1 MKEKKY
7 KSNSNTKKAQTQN
20 VIQDKK
26 LELLKKNKKNSKKFL
41 KKILLLSSLGI
52 ILNFTFY
59 NQSKAEVFIE
69 EIKDN
74 VVKMVEYTEEVA
86 IPIENNEKEKQK
98 DLNNLIETISE
109 KETINKIE
117 NNGGKAKIVIV
128 SEKDMNVVKNEEV
141 IGDFKSEKKTKTI
154 NESVYEY
161 DYNIDHNITKQI
173 HLLENFYEN
182 YEELRGEKKNNKEKE
197 EIRITL
203 QHMYKLQ
210 DFINQQGINKYVMVN
225 IPTYHLIGV
234 NNDNV
239 KLQSRVV
246 VGAKNKAT
254 PFKTINI
261 ISLKYNPNWT
271 PTPNMIRK
279 NILKDDGINI
289 KYLKNHGLKAYKD
302 GKEVPYSELNL
313 GENYRFTQ
321 PSGVDNALGVLK
333 FETDSVGNIY
343 LHDTNQPHLF
353 KNKSRANSSGCI
365 RVQNYLDLAS
375 WVRVNSSI
383 DDIKNNI
390 HKNKTFYQKTEKI
403 PVFFTYIRYLI
414 NEDGDLVKF
423 KNVYNLKNLDIENI
437 NFE

>member
-1 MKEKKY
+1 MKQEKY
-7 KSNSNTKKAQTQN
+7 KNHSNIKTSQKQN
-20 VIQDKK
+20 VNENIKLIKK
-26 LELLKKNKKNSKKFL
+26 ENKFTCKSL
-41 KKILLLSSLGI
+41 RKILFLSSFGI
-52 ILNFTFY
+52 ALNFVLNTH
-59 NQSKAEVFIE
+59 SKAEVFIE

-74 VVKMVEYTEEVA
+74 VVKMVAYTETITTES
-86 IPIENNEKEKQK
+86 KQEMVEQNQQN
-98 DLNNLIETISE
+98 LNNLIETISE
-109 KETINKIE
+109 KETVNKIE
-117 NNGGKAKIVIV
+117 NNGEKAKIVIV
-128 SEKDMNVVKNEEV
+128 SEKDMSVVKNEEV

-161 DYNIDHNITKQI
+161 DYNIDHNIVKQI
-173 HLLENFYEN
+173 QLLEDFYAN
-182 YEELRGEKKNNKEKE
+182 YDELRGEKKNNKEKE

-203 QHMYKLQ
+203 EHLHNLQ
-210 DFINQQGINKYVMVN
+210 DHINQHGINKYVMVN

-234 NNDNV
+234 NNDEV
-239 KLQSRVV
+239 ELQSRVV

-289 KYLKNHGLKAYKD
+289 KYLKSHGLKAYKD

-333 FETDSVGNIY
+333 FETDSAGNIY

-375 WVRVNSSI
+375 WVRTNSSI
-383 DDIKNNI
+383 DDIKANI
-390 HKNKTFYQKTEKI
+390 HKNKTFYQKTEKT
-403 PVFFTYIRYLI
+403 PVFFTYVRYLI

-423 KNVYNLKNLDIENI
+423 KNVYNLKNKEIENI
-437 NFE
+437 NFD